1 LAASSEQ
8 TRGLTSFIALTVLLV
23 LTIALEALR
32 YVDGLQEVNVY
43 VLNALPYARTPAME
57 VLSGSASLEA
67 FAVLALIL
75 YVIDVSLDGRVS
87 EPVAS
92 FIVALVLSMI
102 LTALIKAY
110 VAAPR
115 PHEPSAYFG
124 LLGNLINSDYFAFP
138 SGHTVR
144 VTVLSY
150 YVLSVFPQSRRKKI
164 SYLLLIYA
172 GAVMV
177 SRLLLQAHWLS
188 DIVGGVLVGLWSSYV
203 TEGVGRPAWRFVYDE
218 TLGRVPFLRI
228 KVHR

>member
-1 LAASSEQ
+1 MAASSKQ
-8 TRGLTSFIALTVLLV
+8 TRGLTLFIALTVLL
-23 LTIALEALR
+23 ALVIILEVLR
-32 YVDGLQEVNVY
+32 YVDGLQGVNVY

-67 FAVLALIL
+67 FALLALII
-75 YVIDVSLDGRVS
+75 YVMDASLDGRVS

-92 FIVALVLSMI
+92 FIVALILSMI

-124 LLGNLINSDYFAFP
+124 LLGNLINADYFAFP

-150 YVLSVFPQSRRKKI
+150 YVLSVFPQSRRKKV
-164 SYLLLIYA
+164 SYLVLIYA

-177 SRLLLQAHWLS
+177 SRLLLQVHWLS
-188 DIVGGVLVGLWSSYV
+188 DIIGGIIVGLWSSYV
-203 TEGVGRPAWRFVYDE
+203 TEGLGRPAWRLIYDE

-228 KVHR
+228 KAH

>member
-1 LAASSEQ
+1 LAASSKQ
-8 TRGLTSFIALTVLLV
+8 TRGLTLFIALTVLLALV
-23 LTIALEALR
+23 IALEVLR
-32 YVDGLQEVNVY
+32 YVDGLQGVNVY

-67 FAVLALIL
+67 FALLALII
-75 YVIDVSLDGRVS
+75 YVMDASLDRGVS

-92 FIVALVLSMI
+92 FIVALILSMI

-124 LLGNLINSDYFAFP
+124 LLGNLINADYFAFP

-150 YVLSVFPQSRRKKI
+150 YVLSVFPQSRRKKV
-164 SYLLLIYA
+164 SYLVLIYA

-177 SRLLLQAHWLS
+177 SRLLLQVHWLS
-188 DIVGGVLVGLWSSYV
+188 DIIGGIIVGLWSSYV
-203 TEGVGRPAWRFVYDE
+203 TEGLGRPAWRFIYDE

-228 KVHR
+228 KAH

>member
-1 LAASSEQ
+1 MAASSKQ
-8 TRGLTSFIALTVLLV
+8 RRGLTLFIALTVLL
-23 LTIALEALR
+23 ALVITLEVLR
-32 YVDGLQEVNVY
+32 YVDGLQGVNVY
-43 VLNALPYARTPAME
+43 VLNALPYTRTPAME

-67 FAVLALIL
+67 FALLALII
-75 YVIDVSLDGRVS
+75 YVMDASLDGRVS

-92 FIVALVLSMI
+92 FIVALILSMI

-124 LLGNLINSDYFAFP
+124 LLGNLINADYFAYP

-150 YVLSVFPQSRRKKI
+150 YVLSVFPQSRRKKV
-164 SYLLLIYA
+164 SYLVLIYA

-177 SRLLLQAHWLS
+177 SRLLLQVHWLS
-188 DIVGGVLVGLWSSYV
+188 DIIGGIIVGLWSSYV
-203 TEGVGRPAWRFVYDE
+203 TEGLGRPAWRFIYDE

-228 KVHR
+228 KAR

>member
-1 LAASSEQ
+1 LAASSKQ
-8 TRGLTSFIALTVLLV
+8 TRGLTLFIALTVLL
-23 LTIALEALR
+23 ALVIILEVLR
-32 YVDGLQEVNVY
+32 YVDGLQGVNVY
-43 VLNALPYARTPAME
+43 VLNALPYTRTPAME

-67 FAVLALIL
+67 FALLALII
-75 YVIDVSLDGRVS
+75 YVMDASLDGRVS

-92 FIVALVLSMI
+92 FIVALILSMI

-124 LLGNLINSDYFAFP
+124 LLGNLINADYFAFP

-150 YVLSVFPQSRRKKI
+150 YVLSVFPQSRRKKV
-164 SYLLLIYA
+164 SYLVLIYA

-177 SRLLLQAHWLS
+177 SRLLLQVHWLS
-188 DIVGGVLVGLWSSYV
+188 DIIGGIIVGLWSSYV
-203 TEGVGRPAWRFVYDE
+203 TEGLGRPAWRFIYDE

-228 KVHR
+228 KAH

>member
-1 LAASSEQ
+1 LAASSKQ
-8 TRGLTSFIALTVLLV
+8 TRVLTLFIALTVLL
-23 LTIALEALR
+23 ALVITLEVLR
-32 YVDGLQEVNVY
+32 YVDGLQGVNVY
-43 VLNALPYARTPAME
+43 VLNALPYTRTPAME

-67 FAVLALIL
+67 FALLALII
-75 YVIDVSLDGRVS
+75 YVMDASLDGRVS

-92 FIVALVLSMI
+92 FIVALILSMI

-124 LLGNLINSDYFAFP
+124 LLGNLINADYFAFP

-150 YVLSVFPQSRRKKI
+150 YVLSVFPQSRRKKV
-164 SYLLLIYA
+164 SYLVLIYA

-177 SRLLLQAHWLS
+177 SRLLLQVHWLG
-188 DIVGGVLVGLWSSYV
+188 DIIGGIIVGLWSSYV
-203 TEGVGRPAWRFVYDE
+203 TEGLGRPAWRFIYDE

-228 KVHR
+228 KVH

>member
-1 LAASSEQ
+1 LAASSKQ
-8 TRGLTSFIALTVLLV
+8 TRGLTLFIALTVLLALV
-23 LTIALEALR
+23 IALEVLR
-32 YVDGLQEVNVY
+32 YVDGLQGVNVY
-43 VLNALPYARTPAME
+43 VLNALPYTRTPAME

-67 FAVLALIL
+67 FALLALII
-75 YVIDVSLDGRVS
+75 YVMDASLDGRVS

-92 FIVALVLSMI
+92 FIVALILSMI

-124 LLGNLINSDYFAFP
+124 LLGNLINADYFAFP

-150 YVLSVFPQSRRKKI
+150 YVLSVFPQSRRKKV
-164 SYLLLIYA
+164 SYLVLIYA

-177 SRLLLQAHWLS
+177 SRLLLQVHWLS
-188 DIVGGVLVGLWSSYV
+188 DIIGGIIVGLWSSYV
-203 TEGVGRPAWRFVYDE
+203 TEGLGRPAWRFIYDE

-228 KVHR
+228 KAH

>member
-1 LAASSEQ
+1 MAASSKQ
-8 TRGLTSFIALTVLLV
+8 TRGLTLFIALTVLLALV
-23 LTIALEALR
+23 IALEVLR
-32 YVDGLQEVNVY
+32 YVDGLQGVNVY

-67 FAVLALIL
+67 FALLALII
-75 YVIDVSLDGRVS
+75 YVMDASLDGRVS

-92 FIVALVLSMI
+92 FIVALILSMI

-124 LLGNLINSDYFAFP
+124 LLGNLINADYFAFP

-150 YVLSVFPQSRRKKI
+150 YVLSVFPQSRRKKV
-164 SYLLLIYA
+164 SYLVLIYA

-177 SRLLLQAHWLS
+177 SRLLLQVHWLS
-188 DIVGGVLVGLWSSYV
+188 DIIGGIIVGLWSSYV
-203 TEGVGRPAWRFVYDE
+203 TEGLGRPAWRFIYDE

-228 KVHR
+228 KAH

>member
-1 LAASSEQ
+1 LAASSKQ
-8 TRGLTSFIALTVLLV
+8 TRGLTLFIALTVLL
-23 LTIALEALR
+23 ALVITLEVLR
-32 YVDGLQEVNVY
+32 YVDGLQGVNVY

-67 FAVLALIL
+67 FALLALII
-75 YVIDVSLDGRVS
+75 YVMDASLDGRVS

-92 FIVALVLSMI
+92 FIVALILSMI

-124 LLGNLINSDYFAFP
+124 LLGNLINADYFAFP

-150 YVLSVFPQSRRKKI
+150 YVLSVFPQSRRKKV
-164 SYLLLIYA
+164 SYLVLIYA

-177 SRLLLQAHWLS
+177 SRLLLQVHWLS
-188 DIVGGVLVGLWSSYV
+188 DIIGGIIVGLWSSYV
-203 TEGVGRPAWRFVYDE
+203 TEGLGRPAWRFIYDE

-228 KVHR
+228 KAH

>member
-1 LAASSEQ
+1 MAASSKQ
-8 TRGLTSFIALTVLLV
+8 TRGLTLFIALTVLL
-23 LTIALEALR
+23 ALVITLEVLR
-32 YVDGLQEVNVY
+32 YVDGLQGVNVY

-75 YVIDVSLDGRVS
+75 YVIDASLDGRVS

-218 TLGRVPFLRI
+218 TLGRVPLLRI

>member
-1 LAASSEQ
+1 LAASSKQ
-8 TRGLTSFIALTVLLV
+8 TRGLTLFIALTVLLALV
-23 LTIALEALR
+23 IALEVLR
-32 YVDGLQEVNVY
+32 YVDGLQGVNVY
-43 VLNALPYARTPAME
+43 VLNTLPYTRTPAME

-67 FAVLALIL
+67 FALLALII
-75 YVIDVSLDGRVS
+75 YVMDASLDGRVS

-92 FIVALVLSMI
+92 FIVALILSMI

-124 LLGNLINSDYFAFP
+124 LLGNLINADYFAFP

-150 YVLSVFPQSRRKKI
+150 YVLSVFPQSRRKKV
-164 SYLLLIYA
+164 SYLVLIYA

-177 SRLLLQAHWLS
+177 SRLLLQVHWLG
-188 DIVGGVLVGLWSSYV
+188 DIIGGIIVGLWSSYV
-203 TEGVGRPAWRFVYDE
+203 TEGLGRPAWRFIYDE

-228 KVHR
+228 KAR